1 MIIDSHVCS
10 LKWRY
15 PPLNRGNTRV
25 SLFFFLFLTEL
36 QTTLSYSLFLSRHHR
51 STPMRLVRFWSTQQ
65 SSETRG
71 FSGAEGEG
79 EHRVP
84 AASGD
89 RGRKRLQPRK
99 VPIQSNDVPFNLYA
113 KRSIEHIVI
122 LIDRI
127 HSVQYWGH
135 WQFDYTRSLPISGLE
150 SNPSK
155 IYPRHPLP
163 SYLSISLSLQ

>member
-1 MIIDSHVCS
+1 M
-10 LKWRY
+10 
-15 PPLNRGNTRV
+15 
-25 SLFFFLFLTEL
+25 
-36 QTTLSYSLFLSRHHR
+36 
-51 STPMRLVRFWSTQQ
+51 
-65 SSETRG
+65 ETRG
-71 FSGAEGEG
+71 YLFSFFFFSRNFRRLCRIPFFSLVTIVQRRCDSSDSARRSSPRKRGDLAGRKGRASIACQPQAGQGEG
-79 EHRVP
+79 
-84 AASGD
+84 GG
-89 RGRKRLQPRK
+89 GRKRLQPRK